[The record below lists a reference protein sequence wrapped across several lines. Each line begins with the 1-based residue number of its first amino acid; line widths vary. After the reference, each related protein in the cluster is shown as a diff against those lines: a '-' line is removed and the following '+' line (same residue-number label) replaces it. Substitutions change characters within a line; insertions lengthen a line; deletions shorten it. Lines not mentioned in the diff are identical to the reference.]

1 MLLDVVKPKD
11 RQLELGENF
20 SFNCVCNPHA
30 EKIRS
35 NFPSFCK
42 IYFQ

>member
-1 MLLDVVKPKD
+1 MLLDVVKPKE
-11 RQLELGENF
+11 QWFKFGEVF
-20 SFNCVCNPHA
+20 SFNCVCDTHLD
-30 EKIRS
+30 EITS